1 LADNDEAQSG
11 TSSRR
16 PKPLIGIVGAGT
28 MGAGIGQVALEHG
41 HEVVLYDIDEAAV
54 ERGRARIRDGLRR
67 RARKRELAQRFAQ
80 LWVQERMAG
89 LREVTSLEDL
99 AAQCDWVIEAALED
113 LALKQTIF
121 RTLDAAADARV
132 GLATN
137 TSALS
142 VEAIAAVTDR
152 PDRVLGLH
160 FFNPAPLMR
169 LVEVVATPETSAAIA
184 AAAATLVESWGK
196 AAVRAADRP
205 GFIVNRVN
213 RPFTLEPL
221 RILEAGR
228 GTIEGID
235 RAVQAAGYPLGPFAY
250 MDLVGLDVNLAAA
263 RGIFEA
269 LGDERFRPSALQEN
283 LVDGGRLGRKAGRG
297 FYRYEASGDPVPE
310 AVGPGSTAA
319 PLTDDEILERI
330 ELAITNEAFHAI
342 AEGVA
347 SEVDVDRAM
356 ELGANHPMGP
366 IARARALGLV
376 ETRRRLEALA
386 ALEGDRFAPAPG
398 LADAR

>member
-1 LADNDEAQSG
+1 M
-11 TSSRR
+11 
-16 PKPLIGIVGAGT
+16 PKSLIGIAGAGT

-41 HEVVLYDIDEAAV
+41 HEVVIYDVDGAAV

-67 RARKRELAQRFAQ
+67 RARKRELAQRFAN
-80 LWVQERMAG
+80 LWVQERLAG
-89 LREVTSLEDL
+89 LHEVTSLEDL

-121 RTLDAAADARV
+121 RTLDGAADARV

-142 VEAIAAVTDR
+142 VAAIAAVTNR

-169 LVEVVATPETSAAIA
+169 LVEVVATPETSTAVAQAAMA
-184 AAAATLVESWGK
+184 LVESWGK
-196 AAVRAADRP
+196 VAVRAADRP

-221 RILEAGR
+221 RMVEAGR
-228 GTIEGID
+228 GTIEAID
-235 RAVQAAGYPLGPFAY
+235 RVVQAAGYPLGPFAY

-263 RGIFEA
+263 RGIYEA
-269 LGDERFRPSALQEN
+269 LGAERFKPSQLQEI
-283 LVDGGRLGRKAGRG
+283 LVDEGRLGRKAGRG
-297 FYRYEASGDPVPE
+297 FYRYEPGADPVPDT
-310 AVGPGSTAA
+310 AGPRSTSA
-319 PLTDDEILERI
+319 PALTDDEILERI
-330 ELAITNEAFHAI
+330 QLAITNEAFHAI

-347 SEVDVDRAM
+347 SAEDVDRAM
-356 ELGANHPMGP
+356 ELGANHPIGP
-366 IARARALGLV
+366 IARARALGLT
-376 ETRRRLEALA
+376 ETRRRLDALA
-386 ALEGDRFAPAPG
+386 ALEGDRFVPAPG
-398 LADAR
+398 LSEDD